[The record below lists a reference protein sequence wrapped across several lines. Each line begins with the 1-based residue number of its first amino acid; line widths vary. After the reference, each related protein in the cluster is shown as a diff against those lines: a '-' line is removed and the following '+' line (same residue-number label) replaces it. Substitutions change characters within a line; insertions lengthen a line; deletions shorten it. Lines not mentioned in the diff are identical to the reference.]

1 MKFIIVLLL
10 IMIES
15 FASTLHLSISSNPS
29 KLNPLIA
36 TDSASSQIADWV
48 FDALITYDKDGKIK
62 PALAKSYEF
71 MDETTLRFYLREDV
85 TWSDGK
91 LFSSDD
97 VVFTYEL
104 ITSPTIYTPYTSQF
118 RYVKEVKAIDKYTVE
133 ITYKEPY
140 FKALE
145 TWFTSIVPRHI
156 LENEKDIMTSSF
168 NQHPVGTGKYT
179 LKGFEISKDISMK
192 ANPDYF
198 EHKPN
203 IEKLVYHFIP
213 DPATEF
219 LMLKS
224 NKLDVGSLSPLQI
237 ERQLDEDFKSN
248 FNVYEKI
255 SQSYTYMGFNLENPK
270 FKDAR
275 VREAISLALDRKEM
289 VDILFFGHGE
299 VCHGPF
305 MPGTFAYNESVKSP
319 SQNLEVAK
327 ALLKEAGYHDK
338 NPLEFE
344 IVTNSNNKTRVYATQ
359 IIQHQLKKVGVK
371 VTIRT
376 MEWQAFLNMVVTPKK
391 FEAIVLGWSL
401 GLMPDAYSIWH
412 SESDR
417 KGGFNLVHF
426 KNEKV
431 DTLIKRAE
439 KTIDREKLGVIYKE
453 IFALIAND
461 NPYLF
466 LYIPNS
472 ITAVNKK
479 IENVSPS
486 IMGVMHNVID
496 WIKP

>member
-1 MKFIIVLLL
+1 
-10 IMIES
+10 MIET

-36 TDSASSQIADWV
+36 TDSASSQIADWI

-71 MDETTLRFYLREDV
+71 IDETTLRFYLREDV
-85 TWSDGK
+85 KWSDGK
-91 LFSSDD
+91 PFTADD
-97 VVFTYEL
+97 VVFTYNL

-118 RYVKEVKAIDKYTVE
+118 RYVKEVKALDKYTVE
-133 ITYKEPY
+133 VTYKEPY

-145 TWFTSIVPRHI
+145 TWFTSIVPKHI
-156 LENEKDIMTSSF
+156 LADEKDIMTSSF
-168 NQHPVGTGKYT
+168 NQHPIGTGKYT
-179 LKGFEISKDISMK
+179 LKGFEISKDIIMK
-192 ANPDYF
+192 ANADYF

-203 IEKLVYHFIP
+203 IDKLVYHFIP

-224 NKLDVGSLSPLQI
+224 QKLDVGSLSPLQI
-237 ERQLDEDFKSN
+237 ERQLDDDFKTH
-248 FNVYEKI
+248 FNIYEKI

-270 FKDAR
+270 FKNPK
-275 VREAISLALDRKEM
+275 VREALSLAIDRKEM

-299 VCHGPF
+299 ICNGPF
-305 MPGTFAYNESVKSP
+305 MPGTFAFNDSVKSP
-319 SQNLEVAK
+319 LQDLIKAK
-327 ALLKEAGYHDK
+327 ALLKEAGYHDGH
-338 NPLEFE
+338 PLEFE

-359 IIQHQLKKVGVK
+359 IIQHQLKKIGVK

-391 FEAIVLGWSL
+391 FEVIVLGWSL

-417 KGGFNLVHF
+417 KGGFNMGHYH
-426 KNEKV
+426 NDAV
-431 DTLIKRAE
+431 DVLIKKGE
-439 KTIDREKLGVIYKE
+439 KTVDREKLGEIYRE
-453 IFALIAND
+453 IFALIVQD

-472 ITAVNKK
+472 ITVVNKDIK
-479 IENVSPS
+479 NVSPS
-486 IMGVMHNVID
+486 MIGVMHNVVD

>member
-1 MKFIIVLLL
+1 MKIITLLL
-10 IMIES
+10 FIMIGG

-36 TDSASSQIADWV
+36 TDTASSQIADWV
-48 FDALITYDKDGKIK
+48 FDGLITYDKDGKIK
-62 PALAKSYEF
+62 PQLAKSYRF
-71 MDETTLRFYLREDV
+71 VDETTLRFELRKDV
-85 TWSDGK
+85 KWSDGEP
-91 LFSSDD
+91 FSAED

-118 RYVKEVKAIDKYTVE
+118 RYVKAVKALDKHTVE
-133 ITYKEPY
+133 VTYKEPY

-145 TWFTSIVPRHI
+145 TWFTNIVPKHI
-156 LENEKDIMTSSF
+156 LEHEKDIMTSKF
-168 NQHPVGTGKYT
+168 NQHPIGTGKYT
-179 LKGFEISKDISMK
+179 LDGFEVSKDIKMEAHES
-192 ANPDYF
+192 YF
-198 EHKPN
+198 EHKPRIDN
-203 IEKLVYHFIP
+203 LVYHFIP
-213 DPATEF
+213 DPATVF

-224 NKLDVGSLSPLQI
+224 KKLDVGALSPLQI
-237 ERQLDEDFKSN
+237 ERQIDDDFKAH
-248 FNVYEKI
+248 FNIFEKI

-270 FKDAR
+270 FKDPK
-275 VREAISLALDRKEM
+275 VRQALSLALDRKEM

-305 MPGTFAYNESVKSP
+305 MPGTFAFNENVKSP
-319 SQNLEVAK
+319 SQNQAKAK

-359 IIQHQLKKVGVK
+359 IIQHQLKKAGVK
-371 VTIRT
+371 VTIRA
-376 MEWQAFLNMVVTPKK
+376 MEWQAFLNTVVTPQK

-417 KGGFNLVHF
+417 KGGFNLVHY
-426 KNEKV
+426 KNPEV
-431 DTLIKRAE
+431 DRLIKAGE
-439 KTIDREKLGVIYKE
+439 KTVDREKLGVIYKE
-453 IFALIAND
+453 IFARITED

-472 ITAVNKK
+472 ITAVNKN
-479 IENVSPS
+479 IQNVSPS
-486 IMGVMHNVID
+486 IISVMHNVID
-496 WIKP
+496 WVKP